1 MSLISVDMKVAISSR
16 MFVSEISILKAMKL
30 SDNILH
36 LMKQMLS
43 WILLLLALEIMW
55 DFLRSLTILQ
65 LSLMPILT
73 NVLEVQ
79 ITGPRSPMV
88 GGNT

>member
-16 MFVSEISILKAMKL
+16 MFALEISILKAMKL
-30 SDNILH
+30 SVNILH

-43 WILLLLALEIMW
+43 WISLLLALEITL
-55 DFLRSLTILQ
+55 DFLRSQTTLRS
-65 LSLMPILT
+65 SLMPILT
-73 NVLEVQ
+73 NVSEVQ